1 MGMLRISNFSGN
13 PYMSQAGKNVR
24 LLALRRRTKAIALG
38 GAAGLLIALPFAV
51 TSLVRSLPSLAAV
64 TLPMWT
70 YIACFVLA
78 LFTLLQAQ
86 YWWKRANQADQ
97 GAAAEEDIAKVL
109 ASLENL
115 GWQIEYGVRDR
126 RVGDVDVFLLSPK
139 GQAYTIDVKSHRG
152 RVQFDGQQLYRQY
165 GQVRKPFEKDF
176 LKQAKHQAV
185 VMKQRKKSKFV
196 TPIVVFSS
204 ATIQGISN
212 PVEGVYVIGKEKLLS
227 CLQSLG

>member
-1 MGMLRISNFSGN
+1 
-13 PYMSQAGKNVR
+13 MSQPGKNVR
-24 LLALRRRTKAIALG
+24 LLALRRRTKAIALW
-38 GAAGLLIALPFAV
+38 GAAGLLIVLPFAV
-51 TSLVRSLPSLAAV
+51 TFFVRSLPSLAAV

-86 YWWKRANQADQ
+86 YWWKRANHADQ
-97 GAAAEEDIAKVL
+97 GAAAEEEIAQVL

-152 RVQFDGQQLYRQY
+152 RVQFDGKQLYRQY
-165 GQVRKPFEKDF
+165 GQSRKLFEKDF

-212 PVEGVYVIGKEKLLS
+212 PVEGVYIIGKEKLLS